1 MKNISTDLGKLL
13 LRLGTGG
20 LMLFHGINK
29 VTYGFDGIKG
39 LLVNKAVPEIL
50 WVGAFIGEVIA
61 PIFIILGFMTRISS
75 LLIFITMIF
84 SIFLAFYPNI
94 FNLGKGGAPIIEL
107 NLLYTFSSLTIF
119 LIGSGKFSIY
129 RNKNCI
135 LS

>member
-1 MKNISTDLGKLL
+1 MDLGKLL
-13 LRLGTGG
+13 LRLGIGG

-29 VTYGFDGIKG
+29 VAYGFDGIKG
-39 LLVNKAVPEIL
+39 LLVSKAVPEIL

-61 PIFIILGFMTRISS
+61 PIFIILDFLTRISS
-75 LLIFITMIF
+75 LMMFITMLF

-107 NLLYTFSSLTIF
+107 NLLYAISSLVIF
-119 LIGSGKFSIY
+119 FIGSGKFSIY
-129 RNKNCI
+129 RKGNCV